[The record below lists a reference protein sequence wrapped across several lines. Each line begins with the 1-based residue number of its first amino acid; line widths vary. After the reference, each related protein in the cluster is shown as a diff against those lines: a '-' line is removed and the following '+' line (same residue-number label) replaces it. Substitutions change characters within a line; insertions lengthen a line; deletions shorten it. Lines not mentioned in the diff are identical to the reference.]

1 MKRTKLFFSTVLFI
15 FSAVSTS
22 LFAQMQRPA
31 PSPAASVSQ
40 VVGFTKI
47 SIDYSSPGV
56 KERKVFGELE
66 AYGKTW
72 RAGANSATTISFS
85 TAVKIGDKTLNPG
98 KYSIFITPEEN
109 GPWTVH
115 FNKDA
120 KAVFAY
126 MVDGK
131 IDEEALA
138 KDDAAS
144 VKVEPAELDQSME
157 RLMYLISAEDNKTAK
172 VIMVW
177 DKVMITVEVDT
188 MVDETIE
195 SMQSIFKS

>member
-1 MKRTKLFFSTVLFI
+1 MKRSKLLFTLTVFV
-15 FSAVSTS
+15 FSAITTN

-47 SIDYSSPGV
+47 TIDYSSPAV
-56 KERKVFGELE
+56 KGRKVFGELE
-66 AYGKTW
+66 PYGKTW
-72 RAGANSATTISFS
+72 RAGANGATTINFS
-85 TAVKIGDKTLNPG
+85 TGVKIGDQTLRPG
-98 KYSIFITPEEN
+98 TYSIFITPQES

-126 MVDGK
+126 MADGK
-131 IDEEALA
+131 IDEAALA
-138 KDDAAS
+138 KDDAVA
-144 VKVEPAELDQSME
+144 VKVEPAVLDHSME
-157 RLMYLISAEDNKTAK
+157 RLMYMISAEDNKTAK

-177 DKVMITVEVDT
+177 DKTMISVDVDT
-188 MVDETIE
+188 MVDDTLKSIE
-195 SMQSIFKS
+195 GIFK